1 LRSQG
6 ARHITTP
13 LIAALGRT
21 DAYAVREESSIM
33 IMTRKLRR
41 IALTVHII
49 CSVGMLGAIAAFLVL
64 AIASL
69 AGQDS
74 QVIRA
79 AYLAMALIA
88 QTVIVPLAIASLLT
102 GLIQSLATSWGLFRH
117 YWVLAKFLLTA
128 FVTVVLLAKMELIT
142 YGAKLAGEE
151 VVRADLR
158 AIGFE
163 LMIHSAAGLLVL
175 LVPVVLSV
183 YKPRG
188 LTSYG
193 RRKQQEQQGSSE
205 EPQRAA
211 LVSNVGV
218 PLSAESG
225 SVSVSLRYSHL
236 VGIGVTVL
244 ITHFVVLHFVGIGLG
259 GH

>member
-1 LRSQG
+1 
-6 ARHITTP
+6 
-13 LIAALGRT
+13 
-21 DAYAVREESSIM
+21 
-33 IMTRKLRR
+33 
-41 IALTVHII
+41 
-49 CSVGMLGAIAAFLVL
+49 
-64 AIASL
+64 
-69 AGQDS
+69 
-74 QVIRA
+74 
-79 AYLAMALIA
+79 MALVA

-117 YWVLAKFLLTA
+117 YWVLAKFVLTA
-128 FVTVVLLAKMELIT
+128 FVTVVLLAKMKLIT

-151 VVRADLR
+151 VMSRADLR
-158 AIGFE
+158 AVGFE

-205 EPQRAA
+205 ETQRAA

-244 ITHFVVLHFVGIGLG
+244 IAHFVILHFVGIGLG